1 MTTPKNGSEE
11 NSMHYLVRF
20 IVEADYAHQATSKV
34 IDTLDNLVEMHEFD
48 WYHDTA
54 EQSRW
59 KDCWKPIRLD
69 IKKGQDMVQ
78 NAMNSQLAEFKR
90 ALATIRLMLDGYTDE
105 QIFDEEFK
113 QVDGLFLSRFQFS
126 LASGYYAN
134 ASQLYNEDGDA
145 ITNRAELSKY
155 LKDTSKLWVIQVD
168 CHN

>member
-1 MTTPKNGSEE
+1 
-11 NSMHYLVRF
+11 MHYLVRF

-34 IDTLDNLVEMHEFD
+34 IDTLDNLVEAHEFD

-54 EQSRW
+54 ERSRW
-59 KDCWKPIRLD
+59 KGCWKPIRLNT
-69 IKKGQDMVQ
+69 KKGQRIVHD
-78 NAMNSQLAEFKR
+78 AMNGQFREFKR

-113 QVDGLFLSRFQFS
+113 QVDGHFLSRFQFG

-134 ASQLYNEDGDA
+134 ASQLYDENGDA
-145 ITNRAELSKY
+145 ITNKTALDRY
-155 LKDTSKLWVIQVD
+155 LKDTSRLWVVQVD